1 VLLEWLKI
9 LINFGDVVMLKNLF
23 IVIYVIFFSV
33 MQAYAYELDMSVD
46 EEIQKKYNSSKLNYE
61 VLPNLPKADN
71 STKST
76 TTQNSVPKTQPVYTT
91 TAPNITP
98 VDRSAA
104 LRIHRGTKFSVK
116 SNQTI
121 ADTMR
126 ATTNVSFT
134 TTAPVYSKYTTIP
147 AGAKFYGVIVDSH
160 RPQISGN
167 GGLVVIRLG
176 SLAYG
181 GNTYRADGKITKANY
196 KKVFLNNIKGRHQY
210 WAGVDKH
217 LKRGETFYGGSKKVA
232 NRMSNI
238 PIVEFVSFVPRV
250 VGALG
255 YGVNAV
261 VSPVTALFSK
271 GGSLSIPAGSSFEI
285 KLLDDVYV
293 SR

>member
-1 VLLEWLKI
+1 
-9 LINFGDVVMLKNLF
+9 
-23 IVIYVIFFSV
+23 
-33 MQAYAYELDMSVD
+33 
-46 EEIQKKYNSSKLNYE
+46 
-61 VLPNLPKADN
+61 
-71 STKST
+71 
-76 TTQNSVPKTQPVYTT
+76 
-91 TAPNITP
+91 
-98 VDRSAA
+98 
-104 LRIHRGTKFSVK
+104 
-116 SNQTI
+116 
-121 ADTMR
+121 MR

-167 GGLVVIRLG
+167 GGLVVIRMG

-196 KKVFLNNIKGRHQY
+196 KKVFLNNIKGKHQY
-210 WAGVDKH
+210 WKSVGTKVSK
-217 LKRGETFYGGSKKVA
+217 GETFYGKSKNVSAK
-232 NRMSNI
+232 MSNI
-238 PIVEFVSFVPRV
+238 PIIEFVSFVPRV

-271 GGSLSIPAGSSFEI
+271 GGSVSIPAGSTFEI

-293 SR
+293 NK

>member
-1 VLLEWLKI
+1 MIKRFFVLV
-9 LINFGDVVMLKNLF
+9 FSF
-23 IVIYVIFFSV
+23 IITLGQVC
-33 MQAYAYELDMSVD
+33 AYELDMSVD

-61 VLPNLPKADN
+61 VLPNLPKVDN
-71 STKST
+71 SSKT
-76 TTQNSVPKTQPVYTT
+76 TTQTSVPKTQPTYNTSV
-91 TAPNITP
+91 PNITP
-98 VDRSAA
+98 VDKSAA
-104 LRIHRGTKFSVK
+104 ITIPSGTKFPVK
-116 SNQTI
+116 SDQTI
-121 ADTMR
+121 SDTMR

-167 GGLVVIRLG
+167 GGLVVIRMG

-196 KKVFLNNIKGRHQY
+196 KKVFLNNIKGKHQY
-210 WAGVDKH
+210 WKSVGTKVSK
-217 LKRGETFYGGSKKVA
+217 GETFYGKSKNVSAK
-232 NRMSNI
+232 MSNI
-238 PIVEFVSFVPRV
+238 PIIEFVSFVPRV

-271 GGSLSIPAGSSFEI
+271 GGSVSIPAGSTFEI

-293 SR
+293 NK

>member
-1 VLLEWLKI
+1 MIKRFFVLV
-9 LINFGDVVMLKNLF
+9 FSF
-23 IVIYVIFFSV
+23 IITLGQVC
-33 MQAYAYELDMSVD
+33 AYELDMSVD

-61 VLPNLPKADN
+61 VLPNLPKVDN
-71 STKST
+71 SAKNT
-76 TTQNSVPKTQPVYTT
+76 TTQTSIPKTQPTYNTSV
-91 TAPNITP
+91 PNITP
-98 VDRSAA
+98 VNKSAA
-104 LRIHRGTKFSVK
+104 ITIPSGTKFSVK
-116 SNQTI
+116 SDQTI

-167 GGLVVIRLG
+167 GGLVVIRMA

-196 KKVFLNNIKGRHQY
+196 KKVFLNNIKGKHQY
-210 WAGVDKH
+210 WKSVGTRVSK
-217 LKRGETFYGGSKKVA
+217 GETFYGKSKNVSA
-232 NRMSNI
+232 RMSNI
-238 PIVEFVSFVPRV
+238 PIIEFVSFVPRV

-271 GGSLSIPAGSSFEI
+271 GGSVSIPAGSTFEI

-293 SR
+293 SK

>member
-1 VLLEWLKI
+1 MHES
-9 LINFGDVVMLKNLF
+9 
-23 IVIYVIFFSV
+23 IFFTTF
-33 MQAYAYELDMSVD
+33 
-46 EEIQKKYNSSKLNYE
+46 E
-61 VLPNLPKADN
+61 VLPNLPKVDN
-71 STKST
+71 STKNT
-76 TTQNSVPKTQPVYTT
+76 TTQNPVPKTQPTYTT
-91 TAPNITP
+91 TAPNVTP

-104 LRIHRGTKFSVK
+104 LRIPGGTKFPVK

-196 KKVFLNNIKGRHQY
+196 KKVFLNNIKGKHQY
-210 WAGVDKH
+210 WAGVGNH
-217 LKRGETFYGGSKKVA
+217 LKRGENFYGGSKKVA
-232 NRMSNI
+232 GRMSNI
-238 PIVEFVSFVPRV
+238 PIIEFVSFVPRV
-250 VGALG
+250 VGAVG

-271 GGSLSIPAGSSFEI
+271 GGSLSIPAGSTFEI

-293 SR
+293 SK